1 MLRSSHFASGHF
13 RAATLH
19 GVPQENSSVI
29 EGSGGG
35 GARGSAKDRW
45 RINIADVEYST
56 YEEDWLKP
64 QEAESQPEP
73 VEIEAVEPL
82 EQAPEPSR
90 KWDGL
95 DEQALASLNIAVAR
109 NADVI
114 QASRALEQA
123 KIAANA
129 AQNVA
134 KIERLQAALTKARQD
149 AIDAELAAIRRAEM
163 ARRDDEEAIFA
174 LMLLH

>member
-1 MLRSSHFASGHF
+1 
-13 RAATLH
+13 
-19 GVPQENSSVI
+19 
-29 EGSGGG
+29 
-35 GARGSAKDRW
+35 
-45 RINIADVEYST
+45 
-56 YEEDWLKP
+56 
-64 QEAESQPEP
+64 
-73 VEIEAVEPL
+73 
-82 EQAPEPSR
+82 
-90 KWDGL
+90 
-95 DEQALASLNIAVAR
+95 
-109 NADVI
+109 
-114 QASRALEQA
+114 LEQA